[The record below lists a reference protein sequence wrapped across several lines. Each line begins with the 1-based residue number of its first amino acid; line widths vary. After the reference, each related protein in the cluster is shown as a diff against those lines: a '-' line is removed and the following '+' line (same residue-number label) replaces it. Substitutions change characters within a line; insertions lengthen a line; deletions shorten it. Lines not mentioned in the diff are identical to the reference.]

1 MNVRQTRLHWPLRSW
16 GCSGLFARHGLA
28 VNPGRMSPV
37 LVFLISMT
45 DTRVGH
51 VFIYKDE

>member
-1 MNVRQTRLHWPLRSW
+1 MNVRQTRLHWALGSW

-28 VNPGRMSPV
+28 MNPGKMAPV
-37 LVFLISMT
+37 LAFPVSMT

-51 VFIYKDE
+51 VFTYKDE